1 MSILTVLNRR
11 VLAFKIFEIK
21 DVAIVAKN
29 ICTFFFKT
37 INRPILKELNR
48 KNFFV

>member
-29 ICTFFFKT
+29 ICTFFLNHQSANFKGT
-37 INRPILKELNR
+37 E
-48 KNFFV
+48 